1 MQYIP
6 FPQLRRMYRQRRE
19 RIEAAMMAAILM
31 PATMLV
37 VFWMLF

>member
-6 FPQLRRMYRQRRE
+6 FPQLRRMYRRRRE
-19 RIEAAMMAAILM
+19 LIDGAMMAVILM
-31 PATMLV
+31 PATILV